1 MCGIGGILRV
11 WPAEQRDL
19 ALRTAHAQS
28 IPEAW
33 LDILD
38 ESIRHRGPDGHGRFR
53 DRVIRS
59 DGCVVDVAL
68 VHRRLSIIDHA
79 GGAQPMVLRFPQGA
93 PSASS
98 GVSAQDRAQDR
109 PIPGRWLSAEEV
121 AAHTRHVLAEAHVA
135 PGAGSHPP
143 PSSTPT
149 PVALARPIP
158 GRWLSAEE
166 VAAHTRHVLAEAHVA
181 PGAGSADP
189 ELALGAPW
197 ARVAVVFNGCIYN
210 HRELRA
216 ELQRYGHEFTSDH
229 SDTEVLVH
237 GWRAWGGGLFD
248 RLDGMH
254 ALAIWDGAAGDCIL
268 ARDTFGEK
276 PMYHLGSLLQGP
288 GCFAF
293 ASTVPGLL
301 RLDPVLLGESR
312 PGGGGGDEPGFWVRP
327 WIKHGWN
334 QGLMPTGRVKEV
346 VGGSRWVVPSL
357 QSDDPSHGLSWAPHL
372 HEYLNPTH
380 VPLSAER
387 AESLLHHAVASRLE
401 ADVPLGCFLSGGL
414 DSAIIAAIAVRERP
428 DMRAFTVRMPDASY
442 DESDLA
448 QATAKAIG
456 VKHAVLDCDPHPAN
470 DLLALI
476 HQIGLPFGDSSLLPT
491 HWVSRAARREVKVA
505 LAGDG
510 GDEMFLGYD
519 RHRAV
524 PWLSRLSRLPPE
536 TLRALADALPIGA
549 GGGRR
554 SKRDRLARLVNAAAA
569 DGYKELVAIFPAPL
583 DGQLG
588 IARADRPSWGRM
600 PHYGMTRPC
609 DDLDFL
615 WKLALRFDRMFYL
628 TCDLLRKTD
637 TASMAVPLEVRS
649 PMLQTD
655 LARAAINAPISSLMP
670 RGERKGLLRR
680 VARKY
685 LPAEIVDRPK
695 MGFAIPIGEW
705 FRTDYGGL
713 RTMLLDH
720 LNSTE
725 PFGPPS
731 LGIDLNM
738 RFVRQMLDEHLGT
751 GPGGMVKR
759 DHSPRLYMLLVL
771 SIWAKW
777 VGGLRA

>member
-1 MCGIGGILRV
+1 M
-11 WPAEQRDL
+11 

-53 DRVIRS
+53 DRAIRA
-59 DGCVVDVAL
+59 DGRVVDVAL

-79 GGAQPMVLRFPQGA
+79 GGAQPMVLRIPKGA

-98 GVSAQDRAQDR
+98 GVLMQDHARGR
-109 PIPGRWLSAEEV
+109 PNPGRLLSLEEV
-121 AAHTRHVLAEAHVA
+121 AAHNRRVLAEAHVA
-135 PGAGSHPP
+135 PD
-143 PSSTPT
+143 
-149 PVALARPIP
+149 
-158 GRWLSAEE
+158 
-166 VAAHTRHVLAEAHVA
+166 
-181 PGAGSADP
+181 AGSADP
-189 ELALGAPW
+189 ELALGALSGG
-197 ARVAVVFNGCIYN
+197 RVAVVFNGCIYN

-216 ELQRYGHEFTSDH
+216 ELLRGGHVFASDH

-237 GWRAWGGGLFD
+237 GWRAWRDGLFD
-248 RLDGMH
+248 RLDGMY
-254 ALAIWDGAAGDCIL
+254 ALAIWDGAAGECIL

-276 PMYHLGSLLQGP
+276 PLYHLGGLLDGP

-312 PGGGGGDEPGFWVRP
+312 PRGGGGNDPGFWVRP
-327 WIKHGWN
+327 WIKYGWN
-334 QGLMPTGRVKEV
+334 QGIMPTGRLKEV

-357 QSDDPSHGLSWAPHL
+357 HSDDPSRWLSWAPHL
-372 HEYLNPTH
+372 HECRNPTH
-380 VPLSAER
+380 EPLSAER
-387 AESLLHHAVASRLE
+387 VESLLRHAVALRLE

-414 DSAIIAAIAVRERP
+414 DSAIIAAMAVRERP
-428 DMRAFTVRMPDASY
+428 DIRAFTVRMPGAAY
-442 DESDLA
+442 DESGA
-448 QATAKAIG
+448 AGATARAIG
-456 VKHAVLDCDPHPAN
+456 IKHTVLDCDPNPAE
-470 DLLALI
+470 DLTRLVR
-476 HQIGLPFGDSSLLPT
+476 QIGLPFGDSSLLPT
-491 HWVSRAARREVKVA
+491 HWVSRAAHREVRVA

-519 RHRAV
+519 RHRAI

-536 TLRALADALPIGA
+536 TLQALADALPIRV

-554 SKRDRLARLVNAAAA
+554 SKRDRLARLVNAAAV
-569 DGYKELVAIFPAPL
+569 DEYKELVAIFPAPL
-583 DGQLG
+583 DEQLG
-588 IARADRPSWGRM
+588 IARADRRGWWRT
-600 PHYGMTRPC
+600 PHFGITRVAGDPAIHRQN
-609 DDLDFL
+609 
-615 WKLALRFDRMFYL
+615 ALRFDRMFYL

-670 RGERKGLLRR
+670 RGEQKGLLRQ

-705 FRTDYGGL
+705 FRTGYGGL

-725 PFGPPS
+725 PFGPPG

-738 RFVRQMLDEHLGT
+738 NFVRRMLDEHLGT
-751 GPGGMVKR
+751 GPSGLVRR
-759 DHSPRLYMLLVL
+759 DHSQRLYMLLVL
-771 SIWAKW
+771 SVWAKW
-777 VGGLRA
+777 IGRL